1 MPVKPITQQRRA
13 TPEGGGTITPTEKGS
28 GRFETNL
35 PIRKVTRL
43 PSNFLPYPEGVAI
56 SYVPYTFDE
65 LLAFGQSNM
74 SKADSVE
81 YILRGI
87 HTEGIEKHQLSFFDF
102 IYVSLLRKM
111 SSFRDDEIIV
121 EYDCYNCGTKNV
133 LNERMSQLDFKDLDI
148 PRLPIKVKVEEGV
161 FLHFAPITIKT
172 FLELER
178 FNMME
183 NKVAVYAAAVV
194 NMERS
199 QATPIIKNA
208 QGDLLRALVYV
219 DDKLS
224 FGLKPL
230 IRNCKNCKASN
241 TLGMDEPEAFIY
253 PFRGSDGL
261 IGDVIQFDV

>member
-1 MPVKPITQQRRA
+1 MPVKPVTQQRRVL
-13 TPEGGGTITPTEKGS
+13 EGGGSSTEKGS
-28 GRFETNL
+28 ERFQTNL
-35 PIRKVTRL
+35 PIRKITRL
-43 PSNFLPYPEGVAI
+43 PSNFLPYPEGVEI

-65 LLAFGQSNM
+65 LLTFGQSNM

-81 YILRGI
+81 FILRGI
-87 HTEGIEKHQLSFFDF
+87 HTEGIEKHQLAFFDF
-102 IYVSLLRKM
+102 IFISLLRKM
-111 SSFRDDEIIV
+111 SSFRDDDIIV
-121 EYDCYNCGTKNV
+121 EYDCYNCGKKNH

-148 PRLPIKVKVEEGV
+148 PRLPIKVKVEEGI
-161 FLHFAPITIKT
+161 FLHFIPITIKS

-178 FNMME
+178 MNKME
-183 NKVAVYAAAVV
+183 DKIAVWATAVT

-199 QATPIIKNA
+199 MSIPIIKNA
-208 QGDLLRALVYV
+208 QGNLLRALLYV

-230 IRNCKNCKASN
+230 ERNCKECKASN